1 MNECD
6 CECECR
12 CNDDP
17 SRYYINIEKGDRHRE
32 NCPMETCKGKDCHR
46 TKEEICDCPCEK
58 PDCYCYCHAGLC
70 NCDACQM
77 TCCECNCHYPDDE
90 SESESESDDS
100 DSESEE
106 EAAEEEEEEDEEE
119 ELPKPAAA
127 PPDQKIQEKL
137 AACDSLP
144 SYKIFAMDLKR
155 VTRFELLKIF
165 IEDPDF
171 QRDLTKVAEMIV
183 ADRSY
188 DSGTRLT
195 MMELIHAYNLDKF

>member
-6 CECECR
+6 CKCR

-32 NCPMETCKGKDCHR
+32 NCPMETCKGKERRR
-46 TKEEICDCPCEK
+46 TKEEICDYPCDK
-58 PDCYCYCHAGLC
+58 PDCYSYCHAGLC

-77 TCCECNCHYPDDE
+77 TCCECICHDLDEDD
-90 SESESESDDS
+90 SESEDSESE

-106 EAAEEEEEEDEEE
+106 EEDEDEDEEP
-119 ELPKPAAA
+119 PKPA

-137 AACDSLP
+137 AACDSLL
-144 SYKIFAMDLKR
+144 SYKIFVTELKL
-155 VTRFELLKIF
+155 VSRFELLKIF
-165 IEDPDF
+165 IEDPGF

-183 ADRSY
+183 ADRAY

-195 MMELIHAYNLDKF
+195 MMELIHQYNLDKF